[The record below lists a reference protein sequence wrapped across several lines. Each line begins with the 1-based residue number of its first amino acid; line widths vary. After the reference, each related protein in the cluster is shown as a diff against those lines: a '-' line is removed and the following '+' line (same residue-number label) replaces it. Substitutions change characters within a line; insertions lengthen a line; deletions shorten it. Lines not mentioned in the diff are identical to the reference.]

1 MGRIGGLVVQVAN
14 TDPQTLFGMVAIPG
28 GPVRNSRCVG
38 LTLTSVSRV
47 GWGLGHHRPRMR
59 QTGVNWLVCPMESG
73 GIPRQSPCVLLA
85 CLVWY
90 NGAVVLGPSSPRAS
104 PSGLPC
110 HRDSTK
116 FLAWRWAWGKG
127 RYGPVKRVHLAF
139 AVIRVADGVA
149 RSERK
154 VSSLAN
160 PFRGLGGGV
169 RGRGEYPSKGV
180 EKFLPFGIDLSVSL
194 A

>member
-14 TDPQTLFGMVAIPG
+14 TDPQTLFGMVAVPS
-28 GPVRNSRCVG
+28 GPIRNSRCVG

-90 NGAVVLGPSSPRAS
+90 NGAVVLGPSGPRAN

-127 RYGPVKRVHLAF
+127 RSAPVNRLPLAC
-139 AVIRVADGVA
+139 ALIRVADGVP
-149 RSERK
+149 RSQEIVRL
-154 VSSLAN
+154 LAN
-160 PFRGLGGGV
+160 PARGLGGGV
-169 RGRGEYPSKGV
+169 RRPGR
-180 EKFLPFGIDLSVSL
+180 
-194 A
+194 